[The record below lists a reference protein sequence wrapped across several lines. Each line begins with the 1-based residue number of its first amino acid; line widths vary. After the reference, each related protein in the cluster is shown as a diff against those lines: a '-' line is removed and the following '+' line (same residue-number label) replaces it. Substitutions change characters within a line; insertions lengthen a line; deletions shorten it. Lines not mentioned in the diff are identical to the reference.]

1 MNPKGYR
8 RADGRRTYRQ
18 RLGDGRAGSG
28 DVRAGDEGG
37 YQQAVKDA
45 RAEVPDLGGDSAGM
59 EWWSGWE
66 GRSLRA
72 EGQPKGIVVGT
83 QAAG

>member
-1 MNPKGYR
+1 MR
-8 RADGRRTYRQ
+8 EQ
-18 RLGDGRAGSG
+18 RCRIW
-28 DVRAGDEGG
+28 
-37 YQQAVKDA
+37 
-45 RAEVPDLGGDSAGM
+45 M
-59 EWWSGWE
+59 ETQRGWSGWE